1 MSSESCLLDRQT
13 NRHATDRL
21 IAYLDHEVIRQH
33 CRYKASCN
41 NVQNSSNSEGR
52 FIANELNCIELQSAV
67 LNTCFSMEVFIA
79 DELNWN
85 EVTWTSWPSY
95 TMRYRLCVTK
105 SNTCSCRT
113 AVRKL
118 EFSSVQFVSLLWTNL
133 DGILWHCWYGVYTL
147 QPAVQPVG
155 WTMQWAQPSG
165 AWAVQPGRLWRH

>member
-1 MSSESCLLDRQT
+1 MQQPTKWSD
-13 NRHATDRL
+13 
-21 IAYLDHEVIRQH
+21 
-33 CRYKASCN
+33 
-41 NVQNSSNSEGR
+41 SSNSEGR
-52 FIANELNCIELQSAV
+52 FIADEPNCIELQSAV

-105 SNTCSCRT
+105 SNTCSSRT

-147 QPAVQPVG
+147 QPAVQPV
-155 WTMQWAQPSG
+155 WVNDAMSPAKRRLSG
-165 AWAVQPGRLWRH
+165 PARTLMTSLACVDSRRCDAFDRFSLILKLLIHF